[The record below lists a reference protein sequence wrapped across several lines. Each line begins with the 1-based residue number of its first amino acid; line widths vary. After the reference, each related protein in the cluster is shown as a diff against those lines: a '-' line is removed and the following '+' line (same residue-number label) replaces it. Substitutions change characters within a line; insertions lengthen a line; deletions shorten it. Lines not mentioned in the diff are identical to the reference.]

1 MNKWVKDNKEMIKSI
16 LLGFTFVI
24 SIYSTLRTIG
34 LEETIS
40 RLRSDIPIMVKNVY
54 FEIEEDNPS
63 LSSYKLT
70 MNMIID
76 GMNQNSIDLED
87 RINDIEKQINMR

>member
-1 MNKWVKDNKEMIKSI
+1 MNKINKMIKDKKKMIKSI

-40 RLRSDIPIMVKNVY
+40 RLRSDIPIIVENVY
-54 FEIEEDNPS
+54 FKKVYVRIVRDIT
-63 LSSYKLT
+63 YK
-70 MNMIID
+70 
-76 GMNQNSIDLED
+76 
-87 RINDIEKQINMR
+87 